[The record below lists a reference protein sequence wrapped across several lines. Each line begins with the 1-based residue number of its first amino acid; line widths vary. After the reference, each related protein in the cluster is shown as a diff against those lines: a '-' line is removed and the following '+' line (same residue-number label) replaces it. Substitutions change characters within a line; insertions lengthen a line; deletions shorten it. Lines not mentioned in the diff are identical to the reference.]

1 MKSDADLYWDKTVAA
16 NKALADPA
24 TVIKLKSASFAT
36 QLRKAFEA
44 GKKVG
49 FRQGHNVGRLSKV
62 TDAEKNVLDDLFNQ
76 FGD

>member
-24 TVIKLKSASFAT
+24 TVIKLNTASLAK

-44 GKKVG
+44 GKNVG
-49 FRQGHNVGRLSKV
+49 FRQGHQVGKLSKI
-62 TDAEKNVLDDLFNQ
+62 TDADKNVLDGLFNQ